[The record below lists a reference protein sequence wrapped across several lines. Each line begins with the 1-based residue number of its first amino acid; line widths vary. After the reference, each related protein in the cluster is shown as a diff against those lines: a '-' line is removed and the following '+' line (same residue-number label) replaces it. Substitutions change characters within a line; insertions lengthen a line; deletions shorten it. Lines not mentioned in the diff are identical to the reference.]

1 MFIILSG
8 NETGQEQKHH
18 RGHLVQKSGYF
29 KTGFLSFLFLS
40 SPSLPFWN
48 ESKVLLWRNM
58 SVIWNSPQFHSSEP
72 LTNISLKTHQ
82 DRDSTVEIS
91 YWEDPSPSPPTR
103 WNLQDSELSTLNRSQ
118 QTSPS
123 TTSTLSPSG
132 MPKLSPFHCPHLTS
146 PPNTCCM
153 GLAMEGSLLGCWDK
167 AWAHNPPVALCSVLW
182 DQETQGDLTQANHL
196 SFTATHPLIHPF
208 LYLSLHP
215 LTHAHVW
222 LSQGS

>member
-1 MFIILSG
+1 M
-8 NETGQEQKHH
+8 GQEQKHH

-48 ESKVLLWRNM
+48 ESEVLLWRNNEETW
-58 SVIWNSPQFHSSEP
+58 VLFEIPHSSGP

-91 YWEDPSPSPPTR
+91 YWDDPSPSPPTR

-132 MPKLSPFHCPHLTS
+132 MPKMSPFHCPHLTS
-146 PPNTCCM
+146 RHMLHGAGSGGEPARMLGQSLGTQSTCCTLFCFLRP
-153 GLAMEGSLLGCWDK
+153 GNSRWPRPHC
-167 AWAHNPPVALCSVLW
+167 
-182 DQETQGDLTQANHL
+182 QANHL
-196 SFTATHPLIHPF
+196 SFTATHPPMSVTDLLLF
-208 LYLSLHP
+208 
-215 LTHAHVW
+215 
-222 LSQGS
+222 